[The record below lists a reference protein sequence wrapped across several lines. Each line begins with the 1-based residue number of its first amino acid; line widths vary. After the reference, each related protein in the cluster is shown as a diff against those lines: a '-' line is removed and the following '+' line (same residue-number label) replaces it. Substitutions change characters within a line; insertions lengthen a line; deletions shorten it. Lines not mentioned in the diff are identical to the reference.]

1 MKPLLWRAR
10 TVVPDPASSIDDGA
24 VLVRDG
30 RVAAVGRYADLR
42 REGARVQDLGEA
54 ALLPGLVN
62 AHCHLDLTGAR
73 GRFAPTSDFL
83 GWIQGIRPLR
93 DGLRAGV
100 AAAVE
105 EGARELLANG
115 CTLVGDTVWEP
126 EGLGGLQRSGI
137 RAVALL
143 EILGFTNEVR
153 KPLGP
158 ALEAADGLPAGGA
171 VSPGLAPHSPYT
183 CTEDL
188 LRRSAEAARA
198 RRIPISIHLA
208 ETPHEVAWLLE
219 GGGGFAEPLR
229 SLFGPEW
236 RPPGKR
242 PAEHLRAIGFLEEPR
257 LLAHGNML
265 DAAER
270 EIVRDAGCVVAH
282 CPGSHAFFS
291 HERHP
296 VADLRASGVPVALG
310 TDGLVCHPDGVLS
323 LPGEIR
329 RLAAREPSIPP
340 ADLLA
345 MATVNG
351 AEGLGLAGLAGV
363 LHPGAFADAAAFAV
377 PGGWK
382 GPESLLDPDL
392 RCVATFVGGAL
403 RHERKGP

>member
-1 MKPLLWRAR
+1 MRPLLWRAR

-42 REGARVQDLGEA
+42 REGARVQDLGES

-73 GRFAPTSDFL
+73 GRCAPTSDFL
-83 GWIQGIRPLR
+83 GWIQGIRDLR
-93 DGLRAGV
+93 DGLRPTV

-105 EGARELLANG
+105 EGAKELLAGG
-115 CTLVGDTVWEP
+115 CTLVGDTVWEV
-126 EGLGGLQRSGI
+126 EGLDGLRRSGI
-137 RAVALL
+137 RAVALM
-143 EILGFTNEVR
+143 EVLGFTDEVR

-158 ALEAADGLPAGGA
+158 ALEAADGLDADGTL
-171 VSPGLAPHSPYT
+171 SPGLAPHSPYT

-188 LRRSAEAARA
+188 LRRSAEAARV
-198 RRIPISIHLA
+198 RRLPVSIHLA
-208 ETPHEVAWLLE
+208 ETRHEVDWLLE
-219 GGGGFAEPLR
+219 GGGAFAEPLR
-229 SLFGPEW
+229 ALFGPQW

-242 PAEHLRAIGFLEEPR
+242 PAEHLRSIGFLDEPR
-257 LLAHGNML
+257 LLAHGNQF

-270 EIVRDAGCVVAH
+270 EIVRDSGCVVAH
-282 CPGSHAFFS
+282 CPGSHAFFG
-291 HERHP
+291 HDHHP
-296 VADLRASGVPVALG
+296 VADLRASGIPVAIG
-310 TDGLVCHPDGVLS
+310 TDGLVSHPDGVLS
-323 LPGEIR
+323 IPNDLR
-329 RLAAREPSIPP
+329 RLAARVPGIPP
-340 ADLLA
+340 AELLA

-351 AEGLGLAGLAGV
+351 AEGLGLAGRAGV
-363 LHPGAFADAAAFAV
+363 LRAGAFADAAAFAV

-392 RCVATFVGGAL
+392 RCVCAFVGGVL